1 MDEVCQVI
9 VENMWHESVEKHFPK
24 SKEDFLVK
32 MQEMESEWQ
41 FEYAFSAIDG
51 SHLPIK
57 CPPGL
62 AQAMKQYHN
71 FKNFYSVIL
80 LALVDAKYRFIWASL
95 GAPGNT
101 HDSTLF
107 QSTTLWSNIVSGDV
121 LSEAAAKTND
131 DIVIPPLILG
141 DGTFLMRSLL
151 LKPYGDAVL
160 SDKKRYFNY
169 RANWGRMVTEG
180 AFDGAFYLENV

>member
-1 MDEVCQVI
+1 M
-9 VENMWHESVEKHFPK
+9 
-24 SKEDFLVK
+24 
-32 MQEMESEWQ
+32 
-41 FEYAFSAIDG
+41 
-51 SHLPIK
+51 
-57 CPPGL
+57 
-62 AQAMKQYHN
+62 
-71 FKNFYSVIL
+71 
-80 LALVDAKYRFIWASL
+80 DAKYRFIWASL

-180 AFDGAFYLENV
+180 AFDGAFYLANV